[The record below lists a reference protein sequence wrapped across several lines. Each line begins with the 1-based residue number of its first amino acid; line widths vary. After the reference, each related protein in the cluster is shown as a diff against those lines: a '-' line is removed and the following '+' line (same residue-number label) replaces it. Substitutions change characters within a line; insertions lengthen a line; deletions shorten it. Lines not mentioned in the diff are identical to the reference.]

1 MKYEFC
7 DIKDILCE
15 KDILDFFCDRGNVS
29 LIFYDDTKMVFCEDK
44 VIYEYG
50 IVTDIVSIS
59 KKQMRE
65 LTDIVEEK
73 EKKRFKNTVRDV
85 FASGIID
92 VQNDQIKFSLGERSV
107 ILTRDKVSGYVNGKL
122 SMESAS
128 EPSSYDTIVSA
139 VLNRNED

>member
-7 DIKDILCE
+7 DIRDILCE

-29 LIFYDDTKMVFCEDK
+29 LIFSDDTKMVVCGDK

-50 IVTDIVSIS
+50 IVTDIVKAS
-59 KKQMRE
+59 KSQIKE
-65 LTDIVEEK
+65 FSDIVEEK
-73 EKKRFKNTVRDV
+73 EKERFKKIVRDV
-85 FASGIID
+85 FSSGIID

-107 ILTRDKVSGYVNGKL
+107 ILTKNRVSGYVNGKL
-122 SMESAS
+122 SMESVS
-128 EPSSYDTIVSA
+128 EPSSYDAIMRA